1 MPYCKVEIGSNM
13 SKIINLASTGTRIS
27 AELANKTRK
36 YGLFAKFSSA
46 VIGAWDVAKN
56 PEIFLTR
63 SN

>member
-1 MPYCKVEIGSNM
+1 M
-13 SKIINLASTGTRIS
+13 SKIINLASTGIRIS